1 MEKPRLAKPKEKIVR
16 ISRKPAGTLGEQY
29 AELLRLRD
37 EIRRL
42 AASETKAE
50 QSDRS

>member
-1 MEKPRLAKPKEKIVR
+1 MKRRRLPKEKIVK
-16 ISRKPAGTLGEQY
+16 ISRKPAVRLYGQY

-42 AASETKAE
+42 AVSETKAG

>member
-1 MEKPRLAKPKEKIVR
+1 MKKPRLARPKEKINR
-16 ISRKPAGTLGEQY
+16 NSKRPAGNLCEQY

-42 AASETKAE
+42 AVSETKAG
-50 QSDRS
+50 QSDRT